1 MSETTFRELEHQ
13 GWVKKAV
20 VYRDVF
26 GKITEQAID
35 PILNTFGDL
44 TGRRFLDVACGTG
57 DLAAAAAKRGAHAEG
72 LDFAATMV
80 AKASAIHSSARFKE
94 GDAER
99 LPYPDSTFDAVSCS
113 FGLLHLQNPE
123 EAVREVRRVLKD
135 GGRYAFTVWCSPDQG
150 GDFFKLVLEAVQR
163 HGSLDVPLPPAPPI
177 FRFSNFEES
186 ERLLKGA
193 GFTAPSIGTINL
205 KWRTPNPQDVLDLIY
220 KSVVRIPMILE
231 RQTSD
236 ARERIHRAILSDA
249 EHYRQGGEIE
259 LKFPAVLATA
269 VTA

>member
-1 MSETTFRELEHQ
+1 MSEKTFRELEHH
-13 GWVKKAV
+13 GWVQKAA

-26 GKITEQAID
+26 GRITEQAID

-44 TGRRFLDVACGTG
+44 TRRRFLDVACGTG
-57 DLAAAAAKRGAHAEG
+57 DLAAAAAKRGAYAEG

-80 AKASAIHSSARFKE
+80 AKASAIHPNARFQE

-99 LPYPDSTFDAVSCS
+99 LPYPDKTFDGVSCS

-123 EAVREVRRVLKD
+123 GAVGEVRRVLKD
-135 GGRYAFTVWCSPDQG
+135 GGRYSFTVWCSPDQG
-150 GDFFKLVLEAVQR
+150 GDFFKLVLEAVEQ
-163 HGSLDVPLPPAPPI
+163 HGTLDVPLPPAPPI

-193 GFTAPSIGTINL
+193 GFTAPSIRAINL
-205 KWRTPNPQDVLDLIY
+205 SWRTLNAQDVLDLIY
-220 KSVVRIPMILE
+220 KSVVRTPMILE
-231 RQTSD
+231 AQTNE
-236 ARERIHRAILSDA
+236 AREKIHRAILSKA

-269 VTA
+269 VVP